1 MSIDTPAK
9 TQRRAKNDGN
19 AASKA
24 PEAPLPRRQRATV
37 TALIVLAVIAV
48 CAAAKLAQPFIVP
61 VIVGALASY
70 SLKPMVE
77 WLDRIHIPRALG
89 AAVVLLVITGLVA
102 GGVFLLRD
110 DAASAL
116 AELPNAAHKIR
127 LAAREKATAPA
138 GPMSHVREAAA
149 ELNRAAAEATTG
161 APSPANAATPAP
173 APQPNAVERWLSEQS
188 AKALEIVVEIGVAG
202 LLAYFLLAAGDTFR
216 RKLVHLAGPTLAARR
231 ITVEILDEIDAQ
243 VQRYLMTMLVLNT
256 LIGIATWGILLLF
269 GVEHAVLWGVFA
281 AIVHIIPYAGSALTI
296 VMTGVATFVQYE
308 DIARALAVAGL
319 VGFAATII
327 GMGLSAWMLGRAFR
341 MNAVAVFVGLMFFGW
356 LWGGWGL
363 IVGVP
368 ILAIIKTAADRI
380 EALGRV
386 AALLGEARRP
396 VPNGVSDSA
405 NAKS

>member
-1 MSIDTPAK
+1 MSIETPAK
-9 TQRRAKNDGN
+9 TRRAKNDGN
-19 AASKA
+19 AGPKTAEPA
-24 PEAPLPRRQRATV
+24 LPRRQRATV
-37 TALIVLAVIAV
+37 TALIVLAALAV
-48 CAAAKLAQPFIVP
+48 CAAARIAEPFIVP
-61 VIVGALASY
+61 VVVGALASY

-77 WLDRIHIPRALG
+77 WLDRIHVPRALG
-89 AAVVLLVITGLVA
+89 AAVVLLMITGLVG

-127 LAAREKATAPA
+127 LAARENASGPA
-138 GPMSHVREAAA
+138 GPMTHVREAAA
-149 ELNRAAAEATTG
+149 ELNRAAAEAATG
-161 APSPANAATPAP
+161 AATPAP
-173 APQPNAVERWLSEQS
+173 AAAAPSQPNAVERWLSEQS

-243 VQRYLMTMLVLNT
+243 VQRYLMTMLLLNS
-256 LIGIATWGILLLF
+256 LIGVSTWGILLLF
-269 GVEHAVLWGVFA
+269 GVDHAVLWGVFA

-296 VMTGVATFVQYE
+296 VMTGIATFVQFE
-308 DIARALAVAGL
+308 DVARALAVGGL
-319 VGFAATII
+319 VGIAATLI

-341 MNAVAVFVGLMFFGW
+341 MNAVAVFVALMFFGW

-368 ILAIIKTAADRI
+368 ILAIVKTAADRI
-380 EALGRV
+380 PTLERLAS
-386 AALLGEARRP
+386 LLGGARP
-396 VPNGVSDSA
+396 VPAPVSDTA
-405 NAKS
+405 QAKT

>member
-1 MSIDTPAK
+1 MSIETPAK
-9 TQRRAKNDGN
+9 TNRRAKNGN

-24 PEAPLPRRQRATV
+24 PEPPLPRRQRATV
-37 TALIVLAVIAV
+37 TALIVLAVLAV
-48 CAAAKLAQPFIVP
+48 CTAAKLAQPFIVP

-77 WLDRIHIPRALG
+77 WLDRIRIPRALG

-127 LAAREKATAPA
+127 LAARENPNAPA

-161 APSPANAATPAP
+161 APSPANAAAP
-173 APQPNAVERWLSEQS
+173 PPPQPNAVERWLSEQS
-188 AKALEIVVEIGVAG
+188 AKALEVVVEVGVAG

-256 LIGIATWGILLLF
+256 LIGIATWGILTLF
-269 GVEHAVLWGVFA
+269 GVKHAVLWGVVA

-319 VGFAATII
+319 VGFAATMI

-341 MNAVAVFVGLMFFGW
+341 MNAVAVFIGLMFFGW

-380 EALGRV
+380 EALERV
-386 AALLGEARRP
+386 ATLLGEARRP

-405 NAKS
+405 QTKS

>member
-1 MSIDTPAK
+1 VSIETPAK
-9 TQRRAKNDGN
+9 THRRAKNGGN

-24 PEAPLPRRQRATV
+24 LEAPLPRRQRATV
-37 TALIVLAVIAV
+37 TALIVLAVLAV

-77 WLDRIHIPRALG
+77 WLDHLHIPRALG

-110 DAASAL
+110 DAAAAL

-127 LAAREKATAPA
+127 LAARENANAPA

-161 APSPANAATPAP
+161 TPSPANAAVSPP
-173 APQPNAVERWLSEQS
+173 PQPNAVERWLSEQS
-188 AKALEIVVEIGVAG
+188 AKALEVVAEIGVAG

-256 LIGIATWGILLLF
+256 LIGIATWGILTLF

-296 VMTGVATFVQYE
+296 VMTGIATFVQYE
-308 DIARALAVAGL
+308 DIARTLAVAGL
-319 VGFAATII
+319 VGFAATMI

-341 MNAVAVFVGLMFFGW
+341 MNAVAVFIGLMFFGW

-380 EALGRV
+380 EALERV

-405 NAKS
+405 QTKS